1 MAKQSPR
8 ILELA
13 KREAEARF
21 QDLLHEAKL
30 LVELF
35 PHLRDSFDPDEL
47 PVSFIV
53 AKGSGRLKKK
63 KAPRRRP
70 GQPPKKGDRSGR
82 GSR

>member
-1 MAKQSPR
+1 MAKRSPR

-53 AKGSGRLKKK
+53 AKGSGRLTKK

-70 GQPPKKGDRSGR
+70 GQPPKKGRR
-82 GSR
+82 R

>member
-8 ILELA
+8 ILDLA
-13 KREAEARF
+13 RRGAEARF
-21 QDLLHEAKL
+21 QDLVHEAKL

-63 KAPRRRP
+63 ETARRRP
-70 GQPPKKGDRSGR
+70 RQALKKGGR
-82 GSR
+82 G

>member
-1 MAKQSPR
+1 MAKQPPR

-13 KREAEARF
+13 RRGAEARF

-35 PHLRDSFDPDEL
+35 PHLRDSYDPDEL

-63 KAPRRRP
+63 GTPRRRP
-70 GQPPKKGDRSGR
+70 GLPAKKGGRSGR

>member
-1 MAKQSPR
+1 MAKQPPR

-13 KREAEARF
+13 KRGAEARF
-21 QDLLHEAKL
+21 QDLIHEAKL

-53 AKGSGRLKKK
+53 ARGSGQLKKK
-63 KAPRRRP
+63 DAARRRSRP
-70 GQPPKKGDRSGR
+70 SLKKGGR
-82 GSR
+82 G

>member
-53 AKGSGRLKKK
+53 AKGSGQLKKK
-63 KAPRRRP
+63 EAPRRRP
-70 GQPPKKGDRSGR
+70 GQPPKKGRR
-82 GSR
+82 G